1 MLASKFQ
8 KKIKQLKNK
17 KSVKK
22 IERKYQITKIS
33 KHFREQ
39 EKYDRQLF

>member
-22 IERKYQITKIS
+22 IKRKYQITKIS
-33 KHFREQ
+33 KHFREH